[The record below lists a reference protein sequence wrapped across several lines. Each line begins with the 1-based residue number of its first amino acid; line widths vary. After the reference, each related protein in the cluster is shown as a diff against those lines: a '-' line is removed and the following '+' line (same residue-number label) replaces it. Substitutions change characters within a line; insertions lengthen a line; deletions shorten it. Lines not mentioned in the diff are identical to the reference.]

1 MVRSMIIIDE
11 YEVVSEC
18 FDDVVTNLDYFVPM
32 FVLLHI
38 QLIHYH
44 YSHYSHHHLHS
55 HSHNH
60 NHAYNY

>member
-11 YEVVSEC
+11 YEVVSEYVN
-18 FDDVVTNLDYFVPM
+18 DVVTNLDYFVFM
-32 FVLLHI
+32 FVLPHI

-44 YSHYSHHHLHS
+44 YSNYSHSHH